1 MHSGNTEEYLDGPT
15 VADQPIGAGNGRS
28 VFAFHSVSAS
38 LLLAGVIFFVTSVFH
53 NSKANLAGLFAAA
66 AACFVLG
73 LTIRI
78 IPNRYKQLDDLS
90 SLVSIGTILIAFA
103 EVFSYQYYGA
113 YHIVLLWPF
122 LAGSAFLTRRYL
134 FSTAILTMISIFAT
148 IVLQANMGDSLSSS
162 DVFTQVVLLFTTL
175 ILVSGILRMVESRL
189 ISSQRELEKVFS
201 SSSGGLALIAQDNRL
216 TRANDIFCQL
226 LGFTMTETI
235 GKDVGDI
242 IYQEDDPSWSRR
254 LGWLKQGRIPEIA
267 TDQRFVRSDGEVF
280 WARIRTSLMPDGTI
294 FLELHELQGVGI
306 TSSRRAVRA
315 ASELDDLTQVASRS
329 EVIRQIT
336 SFLVR
341 SSTSPLFT
349 AVLIIDLDRFS
360 EINESLGHE
369 KGDLALVAVAERLV
383 TKIEP
388 PEILG
393 RLAADRFVVL
403 FPACKNDAEAV
414 TKANKFMNLFVEP
427 FHSVASGLALGATA
441 GIALSSPGI
450 SPTSLL
456 RDAEIALKKAKERRR
471 GGVAV
476 FESTMRKSVE
486 LRVVRESELRAAVG
500 RQEFVVYYQPIVDV
514 ITGEVNALEALVR
527 WQHPT
532 RGIVMPGDFIPL
544 AEELGLTVL
553 IDEIGKFVLGR
564 AVADLI
570 RFRRTTPKA
579 AKLRMCVNMSAY
591 QLSLGRE
598 LVDDVTDLMTEA
610 GIGRGELELELTES
624 MLMNDPMVP
633 ETLSLLRKAGADV
646 VLDDFG
652 TGYSSLSYLSQYP
665 VDVVKVDQSFVAEL
679 GMDARAEALVR
690 AIVDMAAA
698 LGLRLIAEGAET
710 VEQLSLLT
718 EMGCKYVQGYLFSRP
733 HPAKDIVP
741 LLDGFDMNKF
751 LSDVHEGHASIKV
764 PAAKQVRPARPES
777 VSSVKRQVVSQ
788 DDGESH
794 QKTAENI
801 QQKLMADFDQKGAG
815 ESKEEADFLPEDDP
829 DGTDPDGGMKKRH
842 SRRDKFTLR
851 HSA

>member
-1 MHSGNTEEYLDGPT
+1 MHGDNVEGFNDSLT
-15 VADQPIGAGNGRS
+15 VADPAMGAGAARS

-38 LLLAGVIFFVTSVFH
+38 LILAGVVFFITAIFH
-53 NSKANLAGLFAAA
+53 HPKANLAGLLVVAG
-66 AACFVLG
+66 ACVVMG
-73 LTIRI
+73 ITIRS
-78 IPNRYKQLDDLS
+78 IPNKYKQLDDLS

-103 EVFSYQYYGA
+103 EVFSYQYSGA
-113 YHIVLLWPF
+113 YHIVLVWPF
-122 LAGSAFLTRRYL
+122 VAGAAFLTRRYL
-134 FSTAILTMISIFAT
+134 VSTAILTMVAIFAA
-148 IVLQANMGDSLSSS
+148 IVLQANMGDNLSSY
-162 DVFTQVVLLFTTL
+162 DIITQIILLYTTM
-175 ILVSGILRMVESRL
+175 ILVSGILRLVESRL

-226 LGFTMTETI
+226 LGFTMTEAI
-235 GKDVGDI
+235 GKDVSAI
-242 IYQEDDPSWSRR
+242 IYQEDDPSWVRR
-254 LGWLKQGRIPEIA
+254 LNWLKQGRIPEIA
-267 TDQRFVRSDGEVF
+267 TDQRFVRADGEVF

-294 FLELHELQGVGI
+294 FLELHELQGVGV
-306 TSSRRAVRA
+306 TASRRAVRA
-315 ASELDDLTQVASRS
+315 ASELDDLTQIASRS
-329 EVIRQIT
+329 EVVKQVT

-341 SSTSPLFT
+341 SSASNIPTCIL
-349 AVLIIDLDRFS
+349 LMDLDRFS

-369 KGDLALVAVAERLV
+369 KGDLALIAVAERLATRV
-383 TKIEP
+383 DP

-393 RLAADRFVVL
+393 RLSADRFVVV
-403 FPACKNDAEAV
+403 FPACKDEKEALV
-414 TKANKFMNLFVEP
+414 KANKFMHLFEEP
-427 FHSVASGLALGATA
+427 FNSVASGLVLGVTA
-441 GIALSSPGI
+441 GMALSLPGT

-471 GGVAV
+471 GGVSI
-476 FESTMRKSVE
+476 FESTMRKSAE

-500 RQEFVVYYQPIVDV
+500 RQEFIVYYQPIVDV

-570 RFRRTTPKA
+570 RFRKANPKA
-579 AKLRMCVNMSAY
+579 ARLRMCVNMSAY

-598 LVDDVTDLMTEA
+598 LVEDVTDLMSKA
-610 GIGRGELELELTES
+610 DIGKGELELELTES

-690 AIVDMAAA
+690 AIVDMASA

-710 VEQLSLLT
+710 LEQLSLLR

-741 LLDGFDMNKF
+741 MLDGFDMSKF
-751 LSDVHEGHASIKV
+751 TIQDL
-764 PAAKQVRPARPES
+764 
-777 VSSVKRQVVSQ
+777 SSVKSGASREVRMLTHKE
-788 DDGESH
+788 DDRSSSEGEAAAAGDT
-794 QKTAENI
+794 K
-801 QQKLMADFDQKGAG
+801 QQKKETENLQQRLIDNFEFDKSNKLAEDDDFFPD
-815 ESKEEADFLPEDDP
+815 DDP
-829 DGTDPDGGMKKRH
+829 DGTDPDNGMKKRH